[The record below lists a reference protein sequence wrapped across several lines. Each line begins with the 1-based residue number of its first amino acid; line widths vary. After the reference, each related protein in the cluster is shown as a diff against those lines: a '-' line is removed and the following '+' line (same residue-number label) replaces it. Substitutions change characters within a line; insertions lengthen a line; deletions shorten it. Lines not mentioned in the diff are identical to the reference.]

1 MFFFNFFLVHY
12 ISSRTFWDFNYL
24 SATWITA
31 ISYLQNSVGFCFL
44 RVVDLSHLSLSPS
57 CRTMRFRSSTF
68 LTAGQGTHGVVWTCR
83 AGRHPVRRVRPGK
96 PPRVFETTGKQPW
109 FGRGFPGSVGN
120 ALPGSGKVFCINS
133 GEFNV
138 NVILISSA
146 KPLQSLSFHFNSP
159 KMTIYTNFGHVH
171 RKCSWFDQADL
182 AKRRHLLMF
191 NLFSY
196 TSLTPVPPWKWLRE
210 RTASDRNG
218 AQVTE

>member
-1 MFFFNFFLVHY
+1 MLVFTEWS
-12 ISSRTFWDFNYL
+12 ISHTTL
-24 SATWITA
+24 ST
-31 ISYLQNSVGFCFL
+31 
-44 RVVDLSHLSLSPS
+44 PS

-109 FGRGFPGSVGN
+109 FGRGFPGSVGSVHFQEV
-120 ALPGSGKVFCINS
+120 GRCFCINS

-146 KPLQSLSFHFNSP
+146 KSLQSLSFHFNSP

-171 RKCSWFDQADL
+171 RKCS
-182 AKRRHLLMF
+182 
-191 NLFSY
+191 
-196 TSLTPVPPWKWLRE
+196 
-210 RTASDRNG
+210 
-218 AQVTE
+218 